1 MFQLSPIFRWLLL
14 LQLCSC
20 VFWFIAWK
28 GLVIEPLQHWWFS
41 FLALGYLF
49 FLIFSMLIGCVF
61 LMSKKIYFLIP
72 FVFLWFSYPAT
83 KSVFNI
89 NFFANENK
97 SGALDLMT
105 YNVKNFDLYDW
116 NKGPNTRLKMLQLL
130 RNERPTILCLQ
141 EFYSSD
147 KKNKFNN
154 EKYIADSLG
163 YPFYQFNKMFVVDTT
178 EAWGLAVFSRLP
190 IVNEGLI
197 KFKKARIN
205 GAMFVDI
212 VFELDTFR
220 VYNLH
225 LQSFHFGNTDYALF
239 ENETQTADRLK
250 DAKGMFSKL
259 KFAFIE
265 RGKQVATIVCGDFN
279 DSPISY
285 SYHQLSKN
293 KKDAFVEKGAGF
305 GRTFNTK
312 TFAYRIDHVLLDSVF
327 KVKSYRVIPKK
338 LSDHF
343 PVVISFD
350 Y

>member
-1 MFQLSPIFRWLLL
+1 
-14 LQLCSC
+14 
-20 VFWFIAWK
+20 
-28 GLVIEPLQHWWFS
+28 
-41 FLALGYLF
+41 
-49 FLIFSMLIGCVF
+49 
-61 LMSKKIYFLIP
+61 
-72 FVFLWFSYPAT
+72 
-83 KSVFNI
+83 
-89 NFFANENK
+89 
-97 SGALDLMT
+97 
-105 YNVKNFDLYDW
+105 
-116 NKGPNTRLKMLQLL
+116 MLQLL

-265 RGKQVATIVCGDFN
+265 RGKQVAIIMDSISLSPYPTIVCGDFN